1 MGLWE
6 VRKIFSQDVNE
17 FLKGKVMTRNRGF
30 IESHLDRA
38 EVVCE
43 NIITFLMLEHEIE
56 RDVFINCNE
65 TQVTISLT
73 LRNENTKRDA
83 FLSQY
88 CRAEVGVSENTYVLT
103 YNRNFLICEVFRF
116 LSAIPQG
123 LKEFIPTDNLT
134 DLDKAVLK
142 NLSDSK
148 YEEAVGM
155 IEDWYEN
162 AYGET
167 RLRNAL
173 QIYADG
179 MIEQKL
185 KHYTD
190 NIEHWHDAIRM
201 HEANIRNLLAEI
213 RGLNEQIEET
223 SLVIQNMKSNLS
235 CEEEISSMTN
245 FIRDLKGVR
254 LNRGEEIGELVISL
268 RQPLSSVDPALL
280 EVVLEGKSSLYSF
293 APNKE
298 DAKMLFEAIW
308 KHKTVSLYTY
318 SAFTMIGLKVS
329 PGRNAECDKSMKQN
343 SVEHPHIMGFGCL
356 GGFVESFT
364 EIALSGDFY
373 SAIMTMI
380 SSAKSFN
387 LADSVVCAALSES
400 IFSRNGA
407 PFLYKEK
414 YYSAENIIRLLKEE
428 QNAENQNG

>member
-1 MGLWE
+1 MDLWGA
-6 VRKIFSQDVNE
+6 RKIFSQDVNE
-17 FLKGKVMTRNRGF
+17 FLKGKVMTPNPGS
-30 IESHLDRA
+30 IESYLDHA

-65 TQVTISLT
+65 TRVTISLT
-73 LRNENTKRDA
+73 LRNENTKKHA

-88 CRAEVGVSENTYVLT
+88 CRAEIGVSKNTYDLI
-103 YNRNFLICEVFRF
+103 YNRNFLFFEVFRF

-123 LKEFIPTDNLT
+123 LKKFIPTDDLT
-134 DLDKAVLK
+134 DLDKVVLK

-155 IEDWYEN
+155 IEDWYEKT
-162 AYGET
+162 YGEIQ
-167 RLRNAL
+167 LRNAL

-190 NIEHWHDAIRM
+190 NIEHWHDTIRM
-201 HEANIRNLLAEI
+201 HEVNIRNLLAEI

-235 CEEEISSMTN
+235 CEEEIPSITN
-245 FIRDLKGVR
+245 FLRDLKGVR
-254 LNRGEEIGELVISL
+254 LHRGDELGELVISL
-268 RQPLSSVDPALL
+268 RQPLSNVDPALL
-280 EVVLEGKSSLYSF
+280 EVVLKGESSLYSF
-293 APNKE
+293 APNRE
-298 DAKMLFEAIW
+298 DAKILFEAVW

-329 PGRNAECDKSMKQN
+329 PGRNAECDKRMKQN
-343 SVEHPHIMGFGCL
+343 SVEHPHIMRFGCL

-380 SSAKSFN
+380 SSAKSLN
-387 LADSVVCAALSES
+387 LADSAVCTALSES
-400 IFSRNGA
+400 IFNKNGA